1 MAAQHK
7 IWVCK
12 EHKIHSRAES
22 MVLTSA
28 QQARYRPCSRCC
40 KWMPSGA
47 SYRQLEAIAPPQLQV
62 ICSTGRLMMTK
73 PGVGIPLTSN
83 ATQQPTAYLPAYQGP
98 TASIVQRL
106 RPCPVRFVPA
116 TTTAGPSRARCRG
129 PYPWLQILCIS
140 QPYGGSTVQLSGPHQ
155 QGCRKCSPPDASL
168 PTTVTQHG
176 RSQALWRLWRLSDL
190 LYST

>member
-1 MAAQHK
+1 M
-7 IWVCK
+7 WVRK

-22 MVLTSA
+22 MVLTAA